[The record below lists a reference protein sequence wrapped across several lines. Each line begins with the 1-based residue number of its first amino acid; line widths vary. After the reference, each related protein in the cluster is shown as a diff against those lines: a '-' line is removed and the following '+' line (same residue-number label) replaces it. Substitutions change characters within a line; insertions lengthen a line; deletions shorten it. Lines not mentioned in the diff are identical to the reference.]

1 MSSSLKDA
9 LNQFVIETLKEN
21 KVLLYAQ
28 VHQEGR
34 KVAEYQRLGG
44 KTRFNVWSLA
54 KGVVSC
60 AAGIALDEGLIRLD
74 ERIGDI
80 FPECMPSDPGPF
92 LPRITI
98 EHLLT
103 MTSGLAKPLFFA
115 DHPERYRTEDWIGY
129 FFHAAFAHEPGS
141 AWLYSNFNT
150 YMVSCAIERR
160 AGQNLVEYLRHRF
173 FAPIGILSP
182 DWTLDPKG
190 HCHAANGLNLTID
203 EMARYGE
210 LIKNFGR
217 FEGRQVVPEA
227 YMRRATSHLVDNNG
241 PVPWENAGYGY
252 QFLLNPEK
260 GSFRSE
266 GRLGQFCLVFP
277 EQDAVVCTLAVE
289 ADFHRLGRLLWQH
302 VVPAIAGK
310 SVKG

>member
-1 MSSSLKDA
+1 MKRSA
-9 LNQFVIETLKEN
+9 TF
-21 KVLLYAQ
+21 
-28 VHQEGR
+28 
-34 KVAEYQRLGG
+34 
-44 KTRFNVWSLA
+44 
-54 KGVVSC
+54 
-60 AAGIALDEGLIRLD
+60 
-74 ERIGDI
+74 
-80 FPECMPSDPGPF
+80 FPNACPADPGPN
-92 LPRITI
+92 LPAVTI

-115 DHPERYRTEDWIGY
+115 DMPERYATQDWIAH
-129 FFHAAFAHEPGS
+129 FFQAAFAYEPGS
-141 AWLYSNFNT
+141 VWLYSNFNT

-160 AGQNLVEYLRHRF
+160 AGQNLVDYLRHRF

-190 HCHAANGLNLTID
+190 HCHAANGLALTID

-217 FEGRQVVPEA
+217 FEGRQVVPEV
-227 YMRRATSHLVDNNG
+227 YMRRATARLAENRG

-266 GRLGQFCLVFP
+266 GRLGQYCPRLSGTGYRCQRHVRRRRFP
-277 EQDAVVCTLAVE
+277 SGLA
-289 ADFHRLGRLLWQH
+289 ALLWQDI
-302 VVPAIAGK
+302 VPVIVGK
-310 SVKG
+310 A